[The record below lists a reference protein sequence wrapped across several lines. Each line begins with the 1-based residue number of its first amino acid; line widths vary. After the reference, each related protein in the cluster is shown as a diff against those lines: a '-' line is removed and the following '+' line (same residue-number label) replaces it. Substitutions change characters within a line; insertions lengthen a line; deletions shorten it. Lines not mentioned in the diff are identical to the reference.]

1 MTTYDGY
8 YKHLNGGIKMETIN
22 KRQKLFCPE
31 HGKQKIEAI
40 DIIGNV
46 TEYILACGDIIKK

>member
-1 MTTYDGY
+1 
-8 YKHLNGGIKMETIN
+8 METTN
-22 KRQKLFCPE
+22 KYQQLFCPE

-40 DIIGNV
+40 DIIGSM